1 MFFPRL
7 RNQAKWAFVFLI
19 IVFAGGFIF
28 LGVGSGGLDLGQLMR
43 DAFGNGSSGPSI
55 SSAQKKVDERPL
67 NPLYRKQLAQAFE
80 AKGRTDEAIAA
91 WLQYGRLRPKDVV
104 ALRHLGDLE
113 FAKANSAAQNAQ
125 LAQLRLSEAD
135 PSAAFR
141 PSGQLGQ
148 ALGQNPLT
156 SAASSQATTAYQTA
170 ISEYQ
175 TAAGQT
181 ISTYQQ
187 IVKLQPKN
195 QEALFAL
202 AQAADNLQQS
212 TVAIGAYKKLLK
224 LDLDATTKA
233 QIRARIKTLQAGA
246 QG

>member
-1 MFFPRL
+1 LAHEIVGGASDFDKIIRPSAVAFRNREPGVAVREALVFCPGERL
-7 RNQAKWAFVFLI
+7 E
-19 IVFAGGFIF
+19 
-28 LGVGSGGLDLGQLMR
+28 S
-43 DAFGNGSSGPSI
+43 
-55 SSAQKKVDERPL
+55 
-67 NPLYRKQLAQAFE
+67 
-80 AKGRTDEAIAA
+80 TDQSTEI
-91 WLQYGRLRPKDVV
+91 
-104 ALRHLGDLE
+104 
-113 FAKANSAAQNAQ
+113 AQ

-212 TVAIGAYKKLLK
+212 TVAIGAYKKLLE